1 MSCIGKTNDL
11 KRSFEHDLI
20 FFLANQKAF
29 LRGAAVDRLG
39 DKKKRNKVSRNDS
52 AFLFLFHH
60 LVGSPLSSPEGSLC
74 VVGRLWRREK
84 KIAIFSGIPRG
95 SIFGGGS

>member
-11 KRSFEHDLI
+11 KRSFNHDLI
-20 FFLANQKAF
+20 FLANQKAF
-29 LRGAAVDRLG
+29 FRGAAVDRLG

-52 AFLFLFHH
+52 AFWFLFHH
-60 LVGSPLSSPEGSLC
+60 LVGSPLSSPERSLC
-74 VVGRLWRREK
+74 VVGRLWKREK
-84 KIAIFSGIPRG
+84 KIAIFSGIPRE